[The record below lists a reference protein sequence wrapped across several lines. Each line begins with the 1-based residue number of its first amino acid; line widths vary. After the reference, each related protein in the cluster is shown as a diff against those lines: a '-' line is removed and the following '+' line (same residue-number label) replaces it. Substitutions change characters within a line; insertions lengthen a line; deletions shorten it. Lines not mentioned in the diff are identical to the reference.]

1 MKTLKILFIIIILSF
16 FKIAIACE
24 KLVEVEIPN
33 NQITTAQVFE
43 DVQTANAAL
52 SGLYARLY
60 DNSPIAGDQSG
71 PTLGSYTDDL
81 DCYSVAVANSRY
93 DIYQNKQIGTNTEI
107 YSYWSST
114 YQTIYIAN
122 AIIEGIENSAL
133 PTAEKNRIKGEA
145 LLIRSILFFYLQQI
159 FGDIPYVTS
168 TNYTVNQS
176 LSKTTSSEVLLR
188 LESDLSLSMDLLK
201 DEYRNAE
208 RIYPNKKAAQL
219 MLAKIYLLQQRWSDA
234 ELLLKSIVQSPLYQF
249 ENNITKVFQKTGTHI
264 LWQLKPK
271 NSGDGTKESS
281 TYYFANSAP
290 NNYAISQDL
299 INNFSNVDLRK
310 QNWLAVVT
318 FNGNTWYRSDKYK
331 NRTNNT
337 TEYSIVFRLEEV
349 YLLLAEALVQQNK
362 LPEALPYVNPTRQ
375 RAGLSTL
382 TGATMQP
389 ALLNEILL
397 ENRKEF
403 FTEMGHRFLD
413 LKRTNRLN
421 TLITVK
427 PNWKSYHNLWPL
439 PQQELLLNSNLN
451 PQNTGY

>member
-1 MKTLKILFIIIILSF
+1 MKTLKILFIIIIF
-16 FKIAIACE
+16 FFLKIAIACE

-33 NQITTAQVFE
+33 NQITTGQVFE

-81 DCYSVAVANSRY
+81 DCYSVALANSRY
-93 DIYQNKQIGTNTEI
+93 DIYLNKQIGTNTEI

-145 LLIRSILFFYLQQI
+145 LLIRSILYFYLQQI
-159 FGDIPYVTS
+159 FGDIPFVMS

-176 LSKTTSSEVLLR
+176 LPKTTASEVLAR
-188 LESDLSLSMDLLK
+188 LESDLSLSMNLLK
-201 DEYRNAE
+201 DQYRNTE

-219 MLAKIYLLQQRWSDA
+219 MLAKIYMIQYRWNDA
-234 ELLLKSIVQSPLYQF
+234 ETVLKSIVQSPLYQF
-249 ENNITKVFQKTGTHI
+249 ENNITKVFLKSGTHI

-271 NSGDGTKESS
+271 NPGDGTKESA
-281 TYYFANSAP
+281 TYYFTNSAP
-290 NNYAISQDL
+290 NSYAISQDL
-299 INNFSNVDLRK
+299 VNNFSSIDFRK
-310 QNWLAVVT
+310 QNWMALVT
-318 FNGNTWYRSDKYK
+318 FNGNTWYRADKYK

-362 LPEALPYVNPTRQ
+362 LPEALPYVNATRL

-382 TGATMQP
+382 TGATTQS
-389 ALLNEILL
+389 ALLNEIIL